1 MSQTVPSRSPPQF
14 WPFCMSYRCSAS
26 RLDPPIHI
34 HDVYSTWDG
43 IIKPGKSASALMI
56 PWAHT
61 DLHFPISFVLAILYA
76 CFPSYTIYMDA
87 SPTIWSLGHHQVVH
101 VHGPILPMPSLRFF
115 QPQSYK
121 RAEGCMYL
129 CIPMYISSPH
139 GKIWFI
145 WPLFRALARIY
156 NLFRI
161 FTLFFRF
168 T

>member
-1 MSQTVPSRSPPQF
+1 MDGWKCLGEPDCPFQVPPSVLTFLHVLQVCCLSF
-14 WPFCMSYRCSAS
+14 G
-26 RLDPPIHI
+26 PPIHI
-34 HDVYSTWDG
+34 YDVYSTWDG

-56 PWAHT
+56 PWANT

-139 GKIWFI
+139 GKI
-145 WPLFRALARIY
+145 
-156 NLFRI
+156 
-161 FTLFFRF
+161 
-168 T
+168 